1 MKTAP
6 DTEPAGALDLAPEHK
21 RGFPLKSPLLAASGC
36 WGFANEYA
44 NLIEMSLLGA
54 LITNPISRRPRRP
67 AGGAH
72 ARSVAGGVALH
83 TGLPN
88 PGLSVALRRFAPK
101 WRRMPCAV
109 IVHLALH
116 DAGEARK
123 CVERLEDVEN
133 VLAIELGFRH
143 DEDAR
148 AAAATVA
155 TAAQGLLPVVVQVP
169 FSRTAEFSALA
180 EQAGAQAVSVSAPP
194 RAALTAAEGWFEGR
208 MYGGGLCAR
217 TVQVV
222 RELRR
227 ETDLPIIAA
236 GGVHSAEQINALLS
250 AGARAV
256 QLESVV
262 WIDAPNVNAMLQSWK
277 H

>member
-6 DTEPAGALDLAPEHK
+6 DTEPAAALELAPKHK

-44 NLIEMSLLGA
+44 DLIEMSLLGA
-54 LITNPISRRPRRP
+54 LTTNSISWRPRKP

-88 PGLSVALRRFAPK
+88 PGLSAALHRFAPK

-109 IVHLALH
+109 IVHLALR
-116 DAGEARK
+116 DAREARK

-143 DEDAR
+143 DEDSR

-155 TAAQGLLPVVVQVP
+155 SAAQGLLPVVVQAP
-169 FSRTAEFSALA
+169 FSRAAEFCALA
-180 EQAGAQAVSVSAPP
+180 GQAGAQAVSVSAPP

-208 MYGGGLCAR
+208 MYGGGICAHSLQ
-217 TVQVV
+217 TV
-222 RELRR
+222 RELCRA
-227 ETDLPIIAA
+227 TDLPIIAA
-236 GGVHSAEQINALLS
+236 GGVHSTDQIEALLS

-262 WIDAPNVNAMLQSWK
+262 WIDAPKVNAMLQSWK
-277 H
+277 S